1 MYFIAKK
8 IYQVGE
14 AGRVSASAVRI
25 ATFGVAVGILVMIV
39 SFCVTIGFQQ
49 EIKGRVASLVG
60 HIQVVNSHSLYRNQ
74 SEPIQITDSLRDE
87 IQRHQGVAH
96 VQRFVLCPGMLKTND
111 AFLGTVFRGVD
122 AGFDRTFLSSNLVSG
137 SVPSFGTD
145 TIPSDS
151 ILISSYMATM
161 LQVQPG
167 QKIYAYFFDNTLRAR
182 RFVVSGVFQTNM
194 ADFDKKMCYA
204 DIRTVQRLLRWEN
217 DQYSGAEIKLDAF
230 ESMDKV
236 LPHLYSMPS
245 LDQDAYGQYYA
256 VPRVDELFPQIFSWL
271 TLLDTNVFAILILMI
286 CVACVT
292 TISGL
297 LIIILERTR
306 FIGVMKAMGATN
318 VQLRTI
324 FLHLSAMIVTR
335 GLVMG
340 NLLAFAFLLLQKY
353 TGFITLDPASY
364 YLAEVPIHFPWL
376 AILLVNVATFAVCIL
391 ALVLPTYV
399 ISRIRPAQSIR
410 FE

>member
-1 MYFIAKK
+1 
-8 IYQVGE
+8 
-14 AGRVSASAVRI
+14 
-25 ATFGVAVGILVMIV
+25 
-39 SFCVTIGFQQ
+39 
-49 EIKGRVASLVG
+49 
-60 HIQVVNSHSLYRNQ
+60 
-74 SEPIQITDSLRDE
+74 
-87 IQRHQGVAH
+87 
-96 VQRFVLCPGMLKTND
+96 
-111 AFLGTVFRGVD
+111 
-122 AGFDRTFLSSNLVSG
+122 
-137 SVPSFGTD
+137 
-145 TIPSDS
+145 
-151 ILISSYMATM
+151 
-161 LQVQPG
+161 
-167 QKIYAYFFDNTLRAR
+167 
-182 RFVVSGVFQTNM
+182 
-194 ADFDKKMCYA
+194 
-204 DIRTVQRLLRWEN
+204 
-217 DQYSGAEIKLDAF
+217 
-230 ESMDKV
+230 
-236 LPHLYSMPS
+236 
-245 LDQDAYGQYYA
+245 
-256 VPRVDELFPQIFSWL
+256 
-271 TLLDTNVFAILILMI
+271 MI

>member
-39 SFCVTIGFQQ
+39 SLCVTIGFQQ
-49 EIKGRVASLVG
+49 EIKGRIASLVG
-60 HIQVVNSHSLYRNQ
+60 HIQVVNSHSLYRSQ
-74 SEPIQITDSLRDE
+74 SEPIQISDSLKDE
-87 IQRHQGVAH
+87 IARHPSVAN
-96 VQRFVLCPGMLKTND
+96 VQRFVLCPGMLKTDD

-122 AGFDRTFLSSNLVSG
+122 AEFDSSFLASNLVSG
-137 SVPSFGTD
+137 MVPSFGGD
-145 TIPSDS
+145 SIPSDS
-151 ILISSYMATM
+151 ILVSSSMASM
-161 LQVQPG
+161 LQIQAG
-167 QKIYAYFFDNTLRAR
+167 EKIYAYFFDNTLRAR
-182 RFVVSGVFQTNM
+182 RFVVSGIFQTNM

-204 DIRTVQRLLRWEN
+204 DMRTVQRLLRWET
-217 DQYSGAEIKLDAF
+217 DQFSGAEIKLDGF
-230 ESMDKV
+230 ESLDKV
-236 LPHLYSMPS
+236 PSSLYSMFS
-245 LDQDAYGQYYA
+245 KKEDAYGQYYA
-256 VPRVDELFPQIFSWL
+256 LPRVDELFPQIFSWL

-324 FLHLSAMIVTR
+324 FLHLSGMIVLR

-340 NLLAFAFLLLQKY
+340 NLLAFAFLVLQKY
-353 TGFITLDPASY
+353 TGVIRLDPASY
-364 YLAEVPIHFPWL
+364 YLSEVPIHFPWL
-376 AILLVNVATFAVCIL
+376 SILLINATTFVVCIL

-399 ISRIRPAQSIR
+399 VSRIRPAQSIR